1 MKKLIIVLLIIIA
14 TLAAVVVYERVFV
27 QDMFG
32 PSSMLAVSILGAL
45 FLFLLFSLL
54 AYKTRFRNTI
64 AKIWIV
70 GISVS
75 IAYLLVDIGA
85 GYFLITPL
93 SPKLVPDKY
102 CHHKLMP
109 NTYSKFQ
116 QRDFSYIQRVNNV
129 GLRGHDIQIK
139 KSPGRYRILMLGDS
153 FTMGKGVEDDQT
165 FSVLLEESLNKGKAI
180 CNADTIAVL
189 NAGVD
194 SYAPILSFIQLS
206 RDLDPLEPDMVVL
219 NLDVS
224 DLIQETVYRKQAVY
238 GSDGVI
244 IGVPGPE
251 GKMLFNE
258 RIRAWIENNLYI
270 TRLLLFYTN
279 KLLEYKDFTVR
290 RMVTQ
295 ANFEIA
301 KHTLTE
307 DTDRREEQWQNLFD
321 SIRKIKRYCDDK
333 SMKFL
338 LTIYP
343 WGHQVNEKE
352 WIPGRYNFIADNAK
366 VSDNSVHTIQEFAA
380 DNNIQLLN
388 LFPLFRSY
396 SGKPALYF
404 SYDPHF
410 TPDGHKLMAIGLAQY
425 LLDKYWKDGCN

>member
-1 MKKLIIVLLIIIA
+1 
-14 TLAAVVVYERVFV
+14 
-27 QDMFG
+27 
-32 PSSMLAVSILGAL
+32 
-45 FLFLLFSLL
+45 
-54 AYKTRFRNTI
+54 
-64 AKIWIV
+64 
-70 GISVS
+70 
-75 IAYLLVDIGA
+75 
-85 GYFLITPL
+85 
-93 SPKLVPDKY
+93 
-102 CHHKLMP
+102 
-109 NTYSKFQ
+109 
-116 QRDFSYIQRVNNV
+116 
-129 GLRGHDIQIK
+129 
-139 KSPGRYRILMLGDS
+139 MLGDS